1 MTGCRA
7 MESSREYERL
17 RQRRYRAAA
26 SEEAKNKRR
35 TADADRKRLTRR
47 TGRQDVRHSLHY
59 ACLTNALMTSWAII
73 IMGILYIHA
82 LLHLIIYHYAPCF

>member
-26 SEEAKNKRR
+26 SEEAKNTRR
-35 TADADRKRLTRR
+35 TADADRKRRR
-47 TGRQDVRHSLHY
+47 LQEEPDDKTYGLVCISTASQTLS
-59 ACLTNALMTSWAII
+59 
-73 IMGILYIHA
+73 
-82 LLHLIIYHYAPCF
+82 

>member
-26 SEEAKNKRR
+26 SEEAKNTRR
-35 TADADRKRLTRR
+35 TADADRKRRR
-47 TGRQDVRHSLHY
+47 LQEEPGDKT
-59 ACLTNALMTSWAII
+59 
-73 IMGILYIHA
+73 
-82 LLHLIIYHYAPCF
+82 